1 MKHRNWITA
10 LLAVSM
16 MGTLA
21 GCGLKAPETQESSAE
36 QTTAAQSA
44 AETTTQAAGN
54 ADAVTLVYAEVN
66 SIDSLDGKIATFFKD
81 KVAEKSNGTVN
92 IDIQA
97 SGVLGSEAD
106 VLDGMTNDSGVV
118 DLCRISCFA
127 LNSYGG
133 KLSSLLSVPFT
144 FENRDQFWKFTETDL
159 AQQIL
164 DEPKDL
170 GLGIRGL
177 YFQEEGFRNFFMVKE
192 VNGIE
197 DLKGKK
203 SVYPMTRSL
212 QVL

>member
-81 KVAEKSNGTVN
+81 RCV
-92 IDIQA
+92 
-97 SGVLGSEAD
+97 
-106 VLDGMTNDSGVV
+106 
-118 DLCRISCFA
+118 
-127 LNSYGG
+127 
-133 KLSSLLSVPFT
+133 
-144 FENRDQFWKFTETDL
+144 
-159 AQQIL
+159 
-164 DEPKDL
+164 
-170 GLGIRGL
+170 
-177 YFQEEGFRNFFMVKE
+177 
-192 VNGIE
+192 
-197 DLKGKK
+197 
-203 SVYPMTRSL
+203 
-212 QVL
+212 